1 MTDDKD
7 MAIKVSCGGCNLFMS
22 HNMYIENVRQV
33 MFDILFD
40 WRISQYLPVCCTIP
54 SVIQHIG
61 FVGMNCNSKT
71 IDIAV
76 DF

>member
-1 MTDDKD
+1 M
-7 MAIKVSCGGCNLFMS
+7 CGCNLFMPR
-22 HNMYIENVRQV
+22 YIYTENIRQS

-40 WRISQYLPVCCTIP
+40 WRICQYLQACCTIP

-61 FVGMNCNSKT
+61 FIGMNSNLNMV
-71 IDIAV
+71 DIAI